1 MSDHN
6 HDLQKYLNR
15 RAQRKGRSM
24 KEEEMHGEA
33 RLEDWMQMKEGRG
46 RAKQI
51 NGAKQTVSFLSHLA
65 PRGM

>member
-1 MSDHN
+1 
-6 HDLQKYLNR
+6 
-15 RAQRKGRSM
+15 
-24 KEEEMHGEA
+24 MHGEA

-51 NGAKQTVSFLSHLA
+51 NGAKQRVSFLSHLA